1 MKSILT
7 AITVILVNT
16 LLAQKIS
23 IGPELGVNLIPN
35 ETNDLGSNYQLGMH
49 FGAQVKYHFSE
60 KFSLSSGIFLT
71 QKKKN
76 YSFVDTTTT
85 VDPIATSIA
94 SSMGGNGENIEA
106 DVYKTTTGIA
116 NELFIQ
122 LPVLANYEFKNINF
136 YGGPYASL
144 LVSAKRKEI
153 YETESTAIDASAFIP
168 KEYSFFSSFLQ
179 PSSDPETATINSK
192 DGLALFD
199 VGATVGIGYRV
210 EKLNFNLYYSYGF
223 IDYRKDKGEESIDTH
238 KIIQFSI
245 AYLFPL
251 KGSMGSKKLKPQY
264 DLDVK

>member
-7 AITVILVNT
+7 TIAVILVNI

-23 IGPELGVNLIPN
+23 IGPELGVNLIPI
-35 ETNDLGSNYQLGMH
+35 ETNELGSNYQLGMH

-71 QKKKN
+71 QKKKS

-85 VDPIATSIA
+85 VDPVATAVA
-94 SSMGGNGENIEA
+94 SSMGGNGEDIEA
-106 DVYKTTTGIA
+106 DVYKTTTGMVS
-116 NELFIQ
+116 ELFLQ

-136 YGGPYASL
+136 YVGPYASL
-144 LVSAKRKEI
+144 LISAKRKEI
-153 YETESTAIDASAFIP
+153 YETESTAIDASVFIP
-168 KEYSFFSSFLQ
+168 KEYSFFNSFLQ
-179 PSSDPETATINSK
+179 PSTSPESATINSK

-199 VGATVGIGYRV
+199 VGATVGIGYRI

-245 AYLFPL
+245 AYLFNISGNKGL
-251 KGSMGSKKLKPQY
+251 KNKY